1 MFLADAPSG
10 SRLGN
15 AHHERPIGKIVDDP
29 GVIDSFAKHGYGDLS
44 SLQSELVSS
53 GNAAASRYPRLA
65 RIKRCEVPSAQERA
79 AAMEKERG
87 TGSSANPSRG
97 EL

>member
-15 AHHERPIGKIVDDP
+15 AHHERPIGNIVDNP
-29 GVIDSFAKHGYGDLS
+29 GVIDSFAKHGYGDMS
-44 SLQSELVSS
+44 SLQSELVST
-53 GNAAASRYPRLA
+53 GNAAASHYPRLA
-65 RIKRCEVPSAQERA
+65 RIKRCQVQSAQERA
-79 AAMEKERG
+79 AAVEKERG
-87 TGSSANPSRG
+87 TGSSASPSYG